1 MTKQSCYNLY
11 MSKNSHRKH
20 EQKVDHSK
28 KPSHIPEEDVFTE
41 HKTGSEILIALIIFA
56 LGLFFMVPVYSATTV
71 NMQFAILILF
81 SLAVLVFIFTHWRKH
96 KRHAEHDQLPLLE
109 NFVYLSI
116 VSILLVAIIIQ
127 VVNRNLD
134 LWLPAILIIAVLLKT
149 LLISRMN
156 KS

>member
-1 MTKQSCYNLY
+1 

-56 LGLFFMVPVYSATTV
+56 LGMFFMVPVYSATTI
-71 NMQFAILILF
+71 NMQFAMLILF
-81 SLAVLVFIFTHWRKH
+81 GMAVVVFIFTHWRRQKKYLDH
-96 KRHAEHDQLPLLE
+96 HQLPVLE

-116 VSILLVAIIIQ
+116 ISILLVAIIIQ
-127 VVNRNLD
+127 VVNRSLD
-134 LWLPAILIIAVLLKT
+134 LWLPAILIVAVLFKT
-149 LLISRMN
+149 LLISRVN